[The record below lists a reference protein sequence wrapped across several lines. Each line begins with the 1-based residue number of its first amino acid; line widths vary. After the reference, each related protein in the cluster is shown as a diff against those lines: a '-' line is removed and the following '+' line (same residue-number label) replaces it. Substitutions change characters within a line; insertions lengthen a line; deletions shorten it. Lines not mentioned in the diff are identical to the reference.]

1 MVKIK
6 VSNLRSITHARNKEL
21 MARVTNAK
29 IITTDA
35 RVNNALPGMV
45 TSPNINAPFGALA
58 YIRPKAVEILTAPRV
73 ADRLAAPQ
81 QNGNWG
87 DEIVSIKVKE
97 FTGKTSPDDGLSSD
111 VLQAKTNYSNVARG
125 VYYYATG
132 WMATDRAEATVGPF
146 QENYRADQAEA
157 AMRTMAI
164 DRNNFFFSG
173 VTGANTSAPI
183 YGLLNDPTLGA
194 YESVAGA
201 TGAIAWTVKTP
212 EAIANDIAAAY
223 AKLNAQSAGIVAE
236 GVEAGRGKL
245 VLAVAAGSLPQMNR
259 TNEYGKTAR
268 AMLEETY
275 GDRLEVVS
283 VPQFD
288 NADSSSNVFYLIY
301 KEEGY
306 ETILNSYVEM
316 ARVYPLFVK
325 DSTVSQKISGAT
337 SGAVVQYPMFVV
349 RYNGLS

>member
-6 VSNLRSITHARNKEL
+6 VNNAKSIADAENKDL
-21 MARVTNAK
+21 LARVSNK
-29 IITTDA
+29 RIITVDS

-58 YIRPKAVEILTAPRV
+58 YIRPQAVEILTAPRV
-73 ADRLAAPQ
+73 SDRLSAPQ
-81 QNGNWG
+81 KNGNWG

-97 FTGKTSPDDGLSSD
+97 FTGKTSPDDGLVSD

-132 WMATDRAEATVGPF
+132 WLATDRQEATVGAF

-173 VTGANTSAPI
+173 VTGTNTSAPI
-183 YGLLNDPTLGA
+183 YGLLNDPQLGA
-194 YESVAGA
+194 YEAVA
-201 TGAIAWTVKTP
+201 TVGGNTTWASKAP
-212 EAIANDIAAAY
+212 EDIANDIANAY
-223 AKLNAQSAGIVAE
+223 AKLNAQSSGIVAE

-259 TNEYGKTAR
+259 TNTYGKTAR

-275 GDRLEVVS
+275 GNRLEIVS

-288 NADSSSNVFYLIY
+288 NADSDSNVFYMIY
-301 KEEGY
+301 KEDGY
-306 ETILNSYVEM
+306 ETIINSYVEM

-349 RYNGLS
+349 RYNGI